1 MIRQIIVPAANTYI
15 LHLPDDLVGKQV
27 ELIAFSTDE
36 VPSEKSAFDVTKKR
50 SIEDAI
56 TFFKN
61 NSVDFSKIE
70 KWKREDLYE

>member
-15 LHLPDDLVGKQV
+15 LHLPDDFVGKQV

-36 VPSEKSAFDVTKKR
+36 VPSEKSVFDVAKKR
-50 SIEDAI
+50 TIEDAI

-61 NSVDFSKIE
+61 NSVDFSKVE